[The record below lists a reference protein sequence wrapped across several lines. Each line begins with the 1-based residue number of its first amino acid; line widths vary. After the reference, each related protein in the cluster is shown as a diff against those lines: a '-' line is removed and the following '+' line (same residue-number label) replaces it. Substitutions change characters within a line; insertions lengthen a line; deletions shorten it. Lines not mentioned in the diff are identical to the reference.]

1 MNPTVIRPSVSP
13 KTITK
18 VTRLFNGTIGDILGE
33 LLQNSRR
40 AGASRIDIACCADQ
54 DGACLTLVDDGTGV
68 ADPQT
73 MIALGDSGWSQHI
86 HEAEDPAGMG
96 VFSLAGKDTRIST
109 RHADAD
115 TGWSVHVPADGWTG
129 AKDIAVVPLARP
141 VGTTI
146 TFLMPGLSEQTT
158 ERILREV
165 AKFYPLP
172 VFFNGA
178 QVPRED
184 FLAKA
189 IYIAE
194 WNGSQI
200 GVFEGREY
208 HQDPTTNFHG
218 MVLTRKLA
226 SVSESLGGKTY
237 HARLDIGAT
246 PGLALVLPA
255 RKEFVENAAFA
266 ALQAACKRTIYA
278 ALAHRGQHRLSFE
291 NWKEARDLGVA
302 LPEADPCLPRWHA
315 AIAESDN
322 VNVEYEE
329 VAAGA
334 DTILVADLEPDIAQG
349 LERALR
355 EHPLRPHLVENHPAY
370 AGYGWY
376 DALHQ
381 LGNVRFYV
389 SAGEQGHVIAE
400 NGSFPPLDDHVRA
413 ETIELRFCVFHRASE
428 TQREERIPAD
438 VAFVMGED
446 GWYSGVDQIRI
457 AFVPGPALTPETLV
471 DLIENVCFC
480 ASDDSEADSWDTQH
494 EHFLRDARE
503 LAARVL
509 LGEDE
514 AIAARIR
521 DTLAGILWVIPKD
534 RQVAITVAP
543 GTAIDVQL
551 SACQPAG

>member
-1 MNPTVIRPSVSP
+1 
-13 KTITK
+13 
-18 VTRLFNGTIGDILGE
+18 
-33 LLQNSRR
+33 
-40 AGASRIDIACCADQ
+40 
-54 DGACLTLVDDGTGV
+54 
-68 ADPQT
+68 
-73 MIALGDSGWSQHI
+73 
-86 HEAEDPAGMG
+86 
-96 VFSLAGKDTRIST
+96 
-109 RHADAD
+109 
-115 TGWSVHVPADGWTG
+115 
-129 AKDIAVVPLARP
+129 
-141 VGTTI
+141 
-146 TFLMPGLSEQTT
+146 
-158 ERILREV
+158 
-165 AKFYPLP
+165 
-172 VFFNGA
+172 
-178 QVPRED
+178 
-184 FLAKA
+184 
-189 IYIAE
+189 
-194 WNGSQI
+194 
-200 GVFEGREY
+200 
-208 HQDPTTNFHG
+208 

-266 ALQAACKRTIYA
+266 ALQTACKRTIYA
-278 ALAHRGQHRLSFE
+278 ALAHKGQHRLSFE

-329 VAAGA
+329 VAAGS

-376 DALHQ
+376 DGLHQ
-381 LGNVRFYV
+381 LGNVRFYIA
-389 SAGEQGHVIAE
+389 AGEQGHVIAE

-438 VAFVMGED
+438 VAFVVGED

-457 AFVPGPALTPETLV
+457 AYVPGPALTPEALV

-534 RQVAITVAP
+534 RQVAITVAA
-543 GTAIDVQL
+543 GTAINVQL

>member
-1 MNPTVIRPSVSP
+1 
-13 KTITK
+13 
-18 VTRLFNGTIGDILGE
+18 
-33 LLQNSRR
+33 
-40 AGASRIDIACCADQ
+40 
-54 DGACLTLVDDGTGV
+54 
-68 ADPQT
+68 
-73 MIALGDSGWSQHI
+73 
-86 HEAEDPAGMG
+86 
-96 VFSLAGKDTRIST
+96 
-109 RHADAD
+109 
-115 TGWSVHVPADGWTG
+115 
-129 AKDIAVVPLARP
+129 
-141 VGTTI
+141 
-146 TFLMPGLSEQTT
+146 
-158 ERILREV
+158 
-165 AKFYPLP
+165 
-172 VFFNGA
+172 
-178 QVPRED
+178 
-184 FLAKA
+184 
-189 IYIAE
+189 
-194 WNGSQI
+194 
-200 GVFEGREY
+200 
-208 HQDPTTNFHG
+208 

-334 DTILVADLEPDIAQG
+334 DTILVADFEPDIAQG

-438 VAFVMGED
+438 VAFVVGED

-543 GTAIDVQL
+543 GTAINVQL